1 MATRK
6 LRWAL
11 LSTATINQALI
22 KPLKKAA
29 RSELVGVASRDGHRA
44 AAYAQQWGLERSWDN
59 YEALLADP
67 DVDVIYNPLPNSMHA
82 SWSVRAAEAGK
93 HVLCEKPMAQS
104 IAEMDALE
112 QAAQANQVTI
122 FEAFMYLHHP
132 QTRALRKMIADGRI
146 GALQTIHSWFNFYL
160 PATDRANV
168 RLQPSLEGGSNWDV
182 GVYTNSMSIVMTGG
196 KAPEA
201 VWAQSIIG
209 ESGVDVAMR
218 AQLRFPQNVVAQVGC
233 GFRTPFVEGAWF
245 QGDAGSLYVAEPWKP
260 GHAGKPSTVVFTDI
274 HDQSEEIVF
283 PPMDPYDFEVEAM
296 EACVL
301 DNAEAVVP
309 LALSREF
316 LRTILATYRSAAS
329 GEVERP

>member
-11 LSTATINQALI
+11 MSTATINQALN
-22 KPLKKAA
+22 KPLKEAA
-29 RSELVGVASRDGHRA
+29 RSELVGVASRDGDRA
-44 AAYAQQWGLERSWDN
+44 AAYAQKEGLPRSWSS

-67 DVDVIYNPLPNSMHA
+67 DVDVIYNPLPNNMHA
-82 SWSVRAAEAGK
+82 SWSVQAAEAGK

-112 QAAQANQVTI
+112 QAAQANGVTI

-132 QTRALRKMIADGRI
+132 QTRALLEMIQGGRI
-146 GALQTIHSWFNFYL
+146 GKLQTVHSWFNFYL
-160 PATDRANV
+160 PASDSANV
-168 RLQPSLEGGSNWDV
+168 RLQPSLEGGSNWDL
-182 GVYTNSMSIVMTGG
+182 GVYTNSISIVMTGG

-201 VWAQSIIG
+201 VWAQSVIG

-218 AQLRFPQNVVAQVGC
+218 AQLRFPANVTAQVSC
-233 GFRTPFVEGAWF
+233 GFRTPFVEGALF
-245 QGDAGSLYVAEPWKP
+245 QGDEGSLYVPEPWKP
-260 GHAGKPSTVVFTDI
+260 GHAGNPSKIVFTDI
-274 HDQSEEIVF
+274 EDKREEIGF
-283 PPMDPYDFEVEAM
+283 PPMDPYDYEVAAM

-301 DNAEAVVP
+301 DGAEPVVP
-309 LALSREF
+309 LSLSREF
-316 LRTILATYRSAAS
+316 VRTILAMYRSARS